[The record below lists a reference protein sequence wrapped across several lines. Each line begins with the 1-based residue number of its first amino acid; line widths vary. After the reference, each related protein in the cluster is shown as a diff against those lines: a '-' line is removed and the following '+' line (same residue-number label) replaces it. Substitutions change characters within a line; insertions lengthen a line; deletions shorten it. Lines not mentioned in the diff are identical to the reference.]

1 MSDALRYDGKR
12 VVVSGG
18 GGTGMGAATVELLTE
33 LGAEVH
39 VLDLRE
45 PSTDV
50 ASFQQVDLR
59 DADAIRTAVAR
70 IDGTIHS
77 LCNCAGVLGAPLF
90 PDVDTML
97 INFAAARLLAEL
109 CAERMTDGGAIC
121 NIASAAGSGWMMN
134 MGKWLPVIGMDH
146 DELAAWF
153 GSHPEE
159 IKGGY
164 VPSKEALIS
173 WTMRTAVDYGERG
186 IRLNCTSPGTTKTPM
201 GDQFDQMPASEF
213 GDVFTGGMGRRA
225 EPREQA
231 WPVVFLNSDAASFVN
246 GANLATD
253 GGAIAGLTTGRIQV
267 DFSSLA

>member
-1 MSDALRYDGKR
+1 VTDPIRYDGNR

-45 PSTDV
+45 PPTEV
-50 ASFQQVDLR
+50 ASIDN
-59 DADAIRTAVAR
+59 
-70 IDGTIHS
+70 IDGAIHS
-77 LCNCAGVLGAPLF
+77 LANCAGVPGAPLF

-121 NIASAAGSGWMMN
+121 NIASAAGSGWMMS

-146 DELAAWF
+146 DELVTWIE
-153 GSHPEE
+153 SHPDD
-159 IKGGY
+159 IAGGY
-164 VPSKEALIS
+164 APSKEALIT
-173 WTMRTAVDYGERG
+173 WTMRTAVDFGERG

-201 GDQFDQMPASEF
+201 GDQFDQMPGNEF
-213 GDVFTGGMGRRA
+213 SDVFTDGMGCRA
-225 EPREQA
+225 EPRKQA
-231 WPVVFLNSDAASFVN
+231 WPVVFLNGDAASFVS
-246 GANLATD
+246 GANLGTD
-253 GGAIAGLTTGRIQV
+253 GGTIAGLTTGRIQV
-267 DFSSLA
+267 DFSSLG